1 MFYFTFKHKKNDN
14 VKYNINYNMPRLI
27 QQIVDGLMEKFKDED
42 SETVFEI
49 IEEMRNNIRKT
60 RMELLNPSE
69 KQEN

>member
-1 MFYFTFKHKKNDN
+1 
-14 VKYNINYNMPRLI
+14 MPRLI

-42 SETVFEI
+42 SDTVFEI

-60 RMELLNPSE
+60 RMELLNLDE

>member
-1 MFYFTFKHKKNDN
+1 
-14 VKYNINYNMPRLI
+14 MPRLI
-27 QQIVDGLMEKFKDED
+27 QQIVDGLMEKFNDED

-60 RMELLNPSE
+60 RMELLNLDE

>member
-1 MFYFTFKHKKNDN
+1 MFYFTFKHKKNDH

-42 SETVFEI
+42 SDTVFEI

-60 RMELLNPSE
+60 RMELVNFDE